1 MCETKGSQWFLKG
14 SQQKLEHGL
23 ESMTPIDYNK
33 GQIFYNRNSLL
44 CVIEGHN
51 TVLLKVFLSVKTNLE
66 TNLKK
71 KKECVILHLHYGRP
85 HG

>member
-1 MCETKGSQWFLKG
+1 MILTSEKVRRVGGMCETKGSQWFLKG

-51 TVLLKVFLSVKTNLE
+51 TGLLKVF
-66 TNLKK
+66 
-71 KKECVILHLHYGRP
+71 CQ
-85 HG
+85 